1 MRPNRAAQTVLKYT
15 RSKAKMYEFRVP
27 EEHHIAI
34 PRDPRVLFS
43 LAVAILGDLASA
55 IADEFLPSDPLAELN
70 GGVPEY
76 WDEWDFDTDNLL
88 NFAATFFDAYLNS
101 RLDEDIT
108 PEFSLL
114 AAAAYYIGHS
124 VGSATVVIKNIPP
137 PAADIEGG
145 TERLVYAVLA
155 NQFDHIDD
163 ADVVTNNVLSAL
175 RAFFRLEDDAAAVA
189 DACENLRE
197 QIYENGTA
205 RELLYADLASA
216 ICALKVR
223 AAART
228 YLTAT
233 SGLGLDAWQPAL
245 LRDSF
250 PIELWPAQQKI
261 CDAGVLEGRSV
272 VIQMPTSA
280 GKTRATEIIIRSA
293 FLSGRTSLAVIVA
306 PFRSLCHDIRADLA
320 KAFLGEDVT
329 VTEATESYQV
339 DLTFDDD
346 DAATVAPTVLIVT
359 PEKLLYLIRRDSE
372 LAAKVGL
379 IIYDEGHQF
388 QGMKRGP
395 TYELL
400 LSTLRMSLKP
410 ETQKIL
416 ISAVIGNAD
425 EIASWLIGEP
435 NVVRGDGL
443 LPTTKSLA
451 FATWDK
457 ALGQLAYVS
466 PTAPDEQEFF
476 VPRLIEA
483 MEIPLRGKEWS
494 QKYFPDKTKGPEV
507 GLYLGLLAVPSGSV
521 AIFCGRKDTAANLS
535 GRFAELVFDRNLP
548 LSNPID
554 DSDADEVTRIAAL
567 TATHMGEDS
576 GAARAASLGVLT
588 HHGDTPQ
595 GLRLCIEHSMK
606 LGLTKFVICT
616 STLAQGVNFPIKYL
630 LVTATQQGR
639 ERILVRDFHN
649 LIGRAGRAGMHTEGS
664 VIFTTPTLYDDRAL
678 RRGQYG
684 WSETKRLL
692 DPANAEPCLS
702 GILAIFD
709 DYRQKDPPI
718 TMEMRPEWL
727 DLTFADAAAIKH
739 VVDAAL
745 AVENN
750 LSTRDFTAFVSE
762 RARAIQNIA
771 AYLVSHLSFE
781 DDDAITQ
788 VEALAKNTLAYAMAS
803 DELKP
808 QLVAV
813 FATIANALRDRA
825 DDDLRQLIRVSPLS
839 PAAIASLDEWLK
851 ENRPAL
857 ENAALEGALLSAIG
871 PTILAAVNSKALTA
885 LSNQDVALPALIAW
899 CSEAT
904 FAEIFRTMSATKVRV
919 GRNNI
924 RVEDVVALC
933 ENAFGYDAAMVIAS
947 LADLAEPLGGDLYD
961 GLAWLQKSAKYGLA
975 TIAAVSF
982 HEAGFAD
989 RIVASTLAAEFD
1001 EVGDRREARLA
1012 VRRDPTLAQQI
1023 VSPFP
1028 NYFTSVVAEMTS

>member
-1 MRPNRAAQTVLKYT
+1 MKPNRAARTVLKYA

-27 EEHHIAI
+27 EEHHISI

-43 LAVAILGDLASA
+43 LAVAILGDLAAA
-55 IADEFLPSDPLAELN
+55 IADEFVPSDPLAALN

-76 WDEWDFDTDNLL
+76 WDEWDFDTDNVL

-101 RLDEDIT
+101 RLDEDIA

-114 AAAAYYIGHS
+114 AASAYYIGHS
-124 VGSATVVIKNIPP
+124 VGSATVVVKNTPP
-137 PAADIEGG
+137 PSSDVEGG

-155 NQFDHIDD
+155 NQFDPIDD
-163 ADVVTNNVLSAL
+163 ADVLTNEVLSAL
-175 RAFFRLEDDAAAVA
+175 RAFFLLEDDASAVA
-189 DACENLRE
+189 DACENLRK
-197 QIYENGTA
+197 QVYDTGTA

-233 SGLGLDAWQPAL
+233 SGLPLDAWRPAL
-245 LRDSF
+245 LKESF
-250 PIELWPAQQKI
+250 PIELWPAQQQI
-261 CDAGVLEGRSV
+261 CDAGVLQGRSV

-293 FLSGRTSLAVIVA
+293 ILSDRTSLAVIVA
-306 PFRSLCHDIRADLA
+306 PFRSLCHDIRTDLA
-320 KAFLGEDVT
+320 KAFLGEDVS

-339 DLTFDDD
+339 DISFGDELYVT
-346 DAATVAPTVLIVT
+346 PTVLIVT
-359 PEKLLYLIRRDSE
+359 PEKLLYLLRRDSG
-372 LAAKVGL
+372 LAAKIGL

-388 QGMKRGP
+388 EGMARGP

-400 LSTLRMSLKP
+400 LSTLRMSLNAG
-410 ETQKIL
+410 TQKIL
-416 ISAVIGNAD
+416 ISAVIGNAE

-457 ALGQLAYVS
+457 VLGQLAYVS
-466 PTAPDEQEFF
+466 PTAPDEEEFF

-483 MEIPLRGKEWS
+483 IEIPLRGKEWS
-494 QKYFPDKTKGPEV
+494 QKYFPDKAKGPEV

-521 AIFCGRKDTAANLS
+521 AIFCGRKDTAANLA
-535 GRFAELVFDRNLP
+535 GRLAELVFDRGLP
-548 LSNPID
+548 LSNP
-554 DSDADEVTRIAAL
+554 ADESDTGEVARIAAL
-567 TATHMGEDS
+567 ASQHLGEGS

-588 HHGDTPQ
+588 HHGDTPH
-595 GLRLCIEHSMK
+595 GLRLSIEHSMK

-664 VIFTTPTLYDDRAL
+664 IIFTTPSLYDDRGL
-678 RRGQYG
+678 RRGRYS
-684 WSETKRLL
+684 WAETKRLL
-692 DPANAEPCLS
+692 DPTNAEPCLS
-702 GILAIFD
+702 GILSIFD
-709 DYRQKDPPI
+709 DYEQRDPPI
-718 TMEMRPEWL
+718 TMVMKPEWL
-727 DLTFADAAAIKH
+727 DLTFADAASIKE

-745 AVENN
+745 AIEGN
-750 LSTRDFTAFVSE
+750 LSTRDFAAFVNE

-771 AYLVSHLSFE
+771 AYLVSHVAFDE
-781 DDDAITQ
+781 DDAIAQ
-788 VEALAKNTLAYAMAS
+788 VEVLAQNTLAYATAS

-808 QLVAV
+808 QLVEV
-813 FATIANALRDRA
+813 FSAIAAALRDRA
-825 DDDLRQLIRVSPLS
+825 DEDLRELIRVSPLS
-839 PAAIASLDEWLK
+839 PAAIASLDEWLR

-857 ENAALEGALLSAIG
+857 ETAASNGELLTAIG
-871 PTILAAVNSKALTA
+871 PTVLETVTSKALRS
-885 LSNQDVALPALIAW
+885 LSDQSIALPALVAW

-904 FAEIFRTMSATKVRV
+904 FADIFQVMSAEKVKV

-947 LADLAEPLGGDLYD
+947 LADLAEPFGGELYD
-961 GLAWLQKSAKYGLA
+961 GLVRLQKSTKYGLA
-975 TIAAVSF
+975 TDAAVAF

-989 RIVASTLAAEFD
+989 RIVAATLAAEFD
-1001 EVGDRREARLA
+1001 EVGDRREARSIIRRNRALA
-1012 VRRDPTLAQQI
+1012 NQI
-1023 VSPFP
+1023 VEQFP
-1028 NYFTSVVAEMTS
+1028 SYFSSVAAEISS